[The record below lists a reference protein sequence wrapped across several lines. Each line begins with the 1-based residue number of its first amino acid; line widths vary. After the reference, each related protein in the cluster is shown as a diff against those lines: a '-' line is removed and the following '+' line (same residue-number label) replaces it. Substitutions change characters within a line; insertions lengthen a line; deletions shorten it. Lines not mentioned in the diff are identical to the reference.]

1 MSVRLDLTQSIR
13 VLFHYRRSPHS
24 TFFSR
29 GRTLGP
35 AVFNAPYSRN
45 RARPSLKGLSVNH
58 SFFLLRTGISPCRS
72 LDDFIKIPGLLRK
85 NKPNTRSQIRVKKKK
100 TFDHYTNP
108 AFLNY
113 LEAQCRQLDI
123 CLKTTTNYQLF

>member
-45 RARPSLKGLSVNH
+45 RARPSKKGLSVNH
-58 SFFLLRTGISPCRS
+58 SFFLLRTFMFENYYKLLVILTILGTSP
-72 LDDFIKIPGLLRK
+72 
-85 NKPNTRSQIRVKKKK
+85 
-100 TFDHYTNP
+100 
-108 AFLNY
+108 A
-113 LEAQCRQLDI
+113 
-123 CLKTTTNYQLF
+123 